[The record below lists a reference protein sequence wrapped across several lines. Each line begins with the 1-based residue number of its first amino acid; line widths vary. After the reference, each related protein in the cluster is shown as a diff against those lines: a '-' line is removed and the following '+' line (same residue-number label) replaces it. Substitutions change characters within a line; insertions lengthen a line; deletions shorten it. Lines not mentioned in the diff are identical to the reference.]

1 MTIMHPAPIRD
12 TITLTVV
19 EHAPYRDDR
28 SWNVK
33 CAGCNMEM
41 TPGLLAGVCVSGAV
55 REAAYQAAR
64 DAGGDHYTGLMAWY
78 AAGDRPESGQS

>member
-1 MTIMHPAPIRD
+1 MTILHPQPVLVAEP
-12 TITLTVV
+12 TVYP

-41 TPGLLAGVCVSGAV
+41 TPHLLAGVCVPFAD

-64 DAGGDHYTGLMAWY
+64 DAGGDHYTGIMAWY
-78 AAGDRPESGQS
+78 SVGNRPESGRS